1 MPQAINRITTVRI
14 AVARSVLT
22 PLMPIFAK
30 MAVSAAKKA
39 DSNAYTHHIVNCR
52 FFCLLRL
59 NVVILNKIDEAHLV
73 KKQQCKL
80 KILIIEDEEGLKE
93 SIEEYF
99 TEAGNICEIAAD
111 FQAALA
117 KINLYRYDCIVLD
130 ITLPGGNGI
139 DILKT
144 IKEKNYPDGVLIISA
159 KNSLDDRLE
168 GLNIGADDYL
178 VKPFHLS
185 ELKARVSAII
195 RRKSY
200 NGSNQL
206 IFNEITINLL
216 SKEVKVSK
224 TPIKLTRKEYALL
237 LYFIS
242 NKGKVVSK
250 NAIAEHLWGDGMDMA
265 NNFDFIYSHIK
276 NIRKKLIEA
285 GCNDY
290 IQASY
295 GMGYKFTDV

>member
-1 MPQAINRITTVRI
+1 M
-14 AVARSVLT
+14 
-22 PLMPIFAK
+22 
-30 MAVSAAKKA
+30 
-39 DSNAYTHHIVNCR
+39 
-52 FFCLLRL
+52 
-59 NVVILNKIDEAHLV
+59 
-73 KKQQCKL
+73 
-80 KILIIEDEEGLKE
+80 KILIIEDEEGLLE

-99 TEAGNICEIAAD
+99 NEAGNICETANTY
-111 FQAALA
+111 QSALT
-117 KINLYRYDCIVLD
+117 KVNVYRYDCILLD
-130 ITLPGGNGI
+130 ITLPGGNGL
-139 DILKT
+139 DVLRSLK
-144 IKEKNYPDGVLIISA
+144 ENNHPDGVLIISA

-168 GLNIGADDYL
+168 GLNLGADDYL

-195 RRKSY
+195 RRKTY

-206 IFNEITINLL
+206 IFNELAIDLL
-216 SKEVKVSK
+216 SKEVKVDGS
-224 TPIKLTRKEYALL
+224 PVKLTRKEYALL
-237 LYFIS
+237 LYFIA

-250 NAIAEHLWGDGMDMA
+250 NAIAEHLWGDGIDMS

-295 GMGYKFTDV
+295 GMGYKFTEQ